1 MTEAVLLVNLG
12 TPDAPTPEAVK
23 RFLSE
28 FLHDKH
34 VIKLTRWLW
43 CPILHGI
50 VLPLR
55 SPKVAKLYQSIWTP
69 QGSPLKVITEEQ
81 TRDLQA
87 LLGSDYKVFYAMRYG
102 QPSIKNTLKT
112 IADGNYRKLHILPLY
127 PQYSDTTTGS
137 VISEITK
144 HAKDLNLPTCQTIH
158 DYHDDSYYIDALVE
172 SIQAFWRA
180 NGKGEKLL
188 LTYHGIPEEYVAA
201 GDPYAEH
208 CQRTT
213 QAIVQA
219 LDLRPDEY
227 AMSFQSRFGPKAWV
241 KPYTED
247 VITQWT
253 NNGVKK
259 IDVISPSFA
268 ADCLETLEEINV
280 TYKAQFEEQGG
291 EAYRYIDALNTRP
304 AHIYMMAHLLG
315 CSKTIL

>member
-12 TPDAPTPEAVK
+12 TPDAPTPGAVK

-43 CPILHGI
+43 CPILHGV

-69 QGSPLKVITEEQ
+69 EGSPLKVITEKQ
-81 TRDLQA
+81 VCDLQA
-87 LLGSDYKVFYAMRYG
+87 SLGDCYKVFYAMRYG
-102 QPSIKNTLKT
+102 QPSIKNVLKA
-112 IADGNYRKLHILPLY
+112 IADGNFSKLRILPLY

-137 VISEITK
+137 VIDEIECQ
-144 HAKDLNLPTCQTIH
+144 AKKLKLPPWQIVRE
-158 DYHDDSYYIDALVE
+158 YHQDTHYIQALVE
-172 SIQAFWRA
+172 SIQSFWKT

-208 CQRTT
+208 CQNTT
-213 QAIVQA
+213 RAIAQA
-219 LDLRPDEY
+219 LSLKPGEY
-227 AMSFQSRFGPKAWV
+227 EMSFQSRFGPKAWV

-247 VITQWT
+247 VITDWT
-253 NNGVKK
+253 QNGVKK
-259 IDVISPSFA
+259 IDVISPSFSV
-268 ADCLETLEEINV
+268 DCLETLEEIKV

-291 EAYRYIDALNTRP
+291 EDYRYITALNNSP
-304 AHIYMMAHLLG
+304 AHIKMMAYLIG